1 MTEKARKP
9 KKSVEDKIAALQKKQ
24 ADLKSQIARQKKL
37 AAEREARAIE
47 LKLVE
52 AGKAVQSAGLLD
64 LSVEDLKALLQKAVG
79 LKG

>member
-1 MTEKARKP
+1 MTEKTPKP
-9 KKSVEDKIAALQKKQ
+9 KKTVEDKIAALQKKQ
-24 ADLKSQIARQKKL
+24 ADLKSQLARQKKL
-37 AAEREARAIE
+37 AAAREARALE

-64 LSVEDLKALLQKAVG
+64 LSAEDLKALLQKAVG